1 MMLVEAAVCVVIV
14 AVMLV
19 AALQTVGAAARAR
32 RVQVSQCQ
40 GPALARQ
47 LLGEIRQCR
56 YAEELQEPAA
66 GPGGSVSVT
75 VVPAPLGP
83 DAGEWDSKSRE
94 LFDDVDDYDGLDDSP
109 PRARDGTV
117 LKGVTDW
124 QRRVSVVYV
133 QPDAPDVVVPDDRG
147 VKRITVTVTGP
158 GGAAATLV
166 ALRSRFAGY
175 DQLPRARTTYVTGV
189 NVVLRL
195 GEDGA
200 RIHSGSSLS
209 NQVEVPP

>member
-1 MMLVEAAVCVVIV
+1 MLVEAAVCVVIV

-56 YAEELQEPAA
+56 YAEEPPGPVA
-66 GPGGSVSVT
+66 GPGGSVSMT
-75 VVPAPLGP
+75 LLPAPLGP
-83 DAGEWDSKSRE
+83 DAGELDAKSRA

-124 QRRVSVVYV
+124 QRKVSVAYV
-133 QPDAPDVVVPDDRG
+133 QPDAPDVVVSDDRG

-158 GGAAATLV
+158 GGAVTTLV
-166 ALRSRFAGY
+166 ALRSQFGGY
-175 DQLPRARTTYVTGV
+175 DQVPRERTTYVTGV
-189 NVVLRL
+189 NLVLRL
-195 GEDGA
+195 GDDGG